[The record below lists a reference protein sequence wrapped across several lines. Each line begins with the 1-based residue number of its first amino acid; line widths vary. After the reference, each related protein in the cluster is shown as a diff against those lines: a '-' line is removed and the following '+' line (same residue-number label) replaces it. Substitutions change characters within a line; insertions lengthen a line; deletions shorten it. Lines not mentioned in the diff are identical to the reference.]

1 MEEAVSIDGVIR
13 PSCIPKGTSQGS
25 TQKYDNNNYTS
36 GPVAF
41 THSARL
47 EDVETNEQ
55 VTSKRHA
62 TCFMCKKKL
71 KSPHAFSGLCHAYAF
86 LSLMQQTFV
95 GEGCAT
101 GKRSV
106 CVGAYRAAKKH
117 IVDNLYGIEYRVRT
131 ILNKCV
137 E

>member
-13 PSCIPKGTSQGS
+13 PSCIPKGTLQGS

-62 TCFMCKKKL
+62 TCFMCKKEL
-71 KSPHAFSGLCHAYAF
+71 KSSHADVLRA
-86 LSLMQQTFV
+86 LS
-95 GEGCAT
+95 
-101 GKRSV
+101 
-106 CVGAYRAAKKH
+106 
-117 IVDNLYGIEYRVRT
+117 RVRVPFPYAADVCSGG
-131 ILNKCV
+131 LRDG
-137 E
+137 